1 MSKRIIDDLQ
11 IIYDGLKNQ
20 SGGGVASIVVDGK
33 TYTQNHGVITLPN
46 HPKVDFNSEGNLVI
60 TINGVTKVFTPV
72 SESVTEPEVFY
83 SITNVLTKCTN
94 SNTNA
99 VLKKDSEYV
108 ATLTANSG
116 YKIKSVKVTMGGT
129 VVMNNATDGNVVDI
143 NIPRVTGDMVITAVA
158 EPITYTI
165 TNTLTQCSTNNSNA
179 SITKDSRYT
188 ATLTANS
195 GYIIKSISV
204 TMGGA
209 NITSS
214 AVSNNTITIQEVTGN
229 VVITAVAEVITY
241 TITNTL
247 TQCST
252 NNSNNSITKDS
263 RYTATLTANSGY
275 RIKTITVTMGGTN
288 ITSSAVSNDTVT
300 IAKVTGNV
308 VITAVAEII
317 SYPITNT
324 LTKCSTNNNA
334 VKANHNSAYEAII
347 TADDEYKMDSLTITM
362 GGTNI
367 TSSVVTPIV
376 EAVPTYPVT
385 NTLTHCTTN
394 NTAKTI
400 EKDSVYEATITADA
414 EYKMDSIA
422 VTMGGTNINSSY
434 ITPITEKVPDSP
446 RI

>member
-20 SGGGVASIVVDGK
+20 SGGGVTSIVVDGK

-129 VVMNNATDGNVVDI
+129 IVMNDATNGDVVDI
-143 NIPRVTGDMVITAVA
+143 NIPKVTGDMVITAVA
-158 EPITYTI
+158 EPVTYTI
-165 TNTLTQCSTNNSNA
+165 TNTLTQCSTNN
-179 SITKDSRYT
+179 
-188 ATLTANS
+188 
-195 GYIIKSISV
+195 
-204 TMGGA
+204 
-209 NITSS
+209 
-214 AVSNNTITIQEVTGN
+214 
-229 VVITAVAEVITY
+229 
-241 TITNTL
+241 
-247 TQCST
+247 
-252 NNSNNSITKDS
+252 
-263 RYTATLTANSGY
+263 
-275 RIKTITVTMGGTN
+275 
-288 ITSSAVSNDTVT
+288 
-300 IAKVTGNV
+300 
-308 VITAVAEII
+308 
-317 SYPITNT
+317 
-324 LTKCSTNNNA
+324 NA
-334 VKANHNSAYEAII
+334 VKANHNSTYEATI
-347 TADDEYKMDSLTITM
+347 TADDEYKMNSLTITM

-367 TSSVVTPIV
+367 TSSVVTPII

-394 NTAKTI
+394 NTAATV
-400 EKDSVYEATITADA
+400 EKDSVYEATITADD

-422 VTMGGTNINSSY
+422 VTMGGTNIDSSY
-434 ITPITEKVPDSP
+434 ITPVIEDSP

>member
-20 SGGGVASIVVDGK
+20 SGGGITYIVVDGK

-83 SITNVLTKCTN
+83 SITNVLTQCKN

-99 VLKKDSEYV
+99 TLKK
-108 ATLTANSG
+108 G
-116 YKIKSVKVTMGGT
+116 
-129 VVMNNATDGNVVDI
+129 
-143 NIPRVTGDMVITAVA
+143 
-158 EPITYTI
+158 
-165 TNTLTQCSTNNSNA
+165 
-179 SITKDSRYT
+179 SRYT
-188 ATLTANS
+188 ATITPNS

-204 TMGGA
+204 TMGGT

-229 VVITAVAEVITY
+229 VVITAIAEVITY

-300 IAKVTGNV
+300 IAKVIGNV

-334 VKANHNSAYEAII
+334 AKANHNSTYEAII

-394 NTAKTI
+394 NTAATV